1 MLAVVVMACWLTDG
15 DITDSS
21 IEVIVSMNQTLARGI
36 KFALW
41 AGVVGA
47 NSGGDGM
54 LLNDGDII
62 GSSIEVIVSMNQTL
76 AWGSKLALWAGVV
89 DVNCGG
95 DGMLTNWWWHY
106 CQ

>member
-1 MLAVVVMACWLTDG
+1 M
-15 DITDSS
+15 
-21 IEVIVSMNQTLARGI
+21 IVSMNQTLARGI

-76 AWGSKLALWAGVV
+76 A
-89 DVNCGG
+89 
-95 DGMLTNWWWHY
+95 
-106 CQ
+106 